1 MNNKAANSSGSKR
14 KNAIRIKK
22 DLEKMNAL
30 LESKEGPFGKGEIC
44 FSITGEVEKLS
55 DIVFRQSKKGS
66 RQYDVAHAF
75 IQGEEGTPYE
85 GGLFEMKVLIPEDYP
100 LRSPICQFQIA
111 WYICK
116 TKLFHPKTNLRGDCS
131 HFGQPNDHCET
142 WKASITIPDV
152 LLAIHDSLNHP
163 EKNPDHHLWTECY
176 KIFKENREKF
186 NKTAKDWTQ
195 KFAK

>member
-1 MNNKAANSSGSKR
+1 VDDDHNPSRMNNKAANSSGSKR

-44 FSITGEVEKLS
+44 FSITGEVEK
-55 DIVFRQSKKGS
+55 KGS

-100 LRSPICQFQIA
+100 LRSPICQFQ
-111 WYICK
+111 

-142 WKASITIPDV
+142 WKASITV
-152 LLAIHDSLNHP
+152 KMN
-163 EKNPDHHLWTECY
+163 
-176 KIFKENREKF
+176 
-186 NKTAKDWTQ
+186 Q
-195 KFAK
+195 KFICKFQSYHQTIKFYEVEWDASVSSSIHYFLF